1 MQTEK
6 GNNSESFEL
15 HDPEAVYEAAFQ
27 AQWDQLTDGAVLTDT
42 AGLKVHILSRG
53 EWNHEAGPDFRNAKI
68 RYQGK
73 ILHGDIE
80 LHRKSSDYIRHG
92 HLADAAYGNVILHV
106 VEEDDLQGREE
117 ACKDAEH
124 FPLHQRP
131 LEGYKRY
138 PDPNQQTLQDGLLYP
153 VQISGLG

>member
-1 MQTEK
+1 MQTEN
-6 GNNSESFEL
+6 GNKSESFEL
-15 HDPEAVYEAAFQ
+15 HEPEAVYEAAFQ

-42 AGLKVHILSRG
+42 AGLKVQILSRG

-92 HLADAAYGNVILHV
+92 HLADAAYDNVIRHV
-106 VEEDDLQGREE
+106 VEEDDLGGRGE
-117 ACKDAEH
+117 ASALAHIPVCRLSPNALIRRAGSVCRCRI
-124 FPLHQRP
+124 FP
-131 LEGYKRY
+131 YKIGRAH
-138 PDPNQQTLQDGLLYP
+138 
-153 VQISGLG
+153 V